1 MSLNNAAGTY
11 YPHPSTQSAFS
22 SHVQHLLH
30 LSPEERAIIQARLQA
45 ELSELRQ
52 RESLYVQ
59 KRRELQ
65 ELESQ
70 FRRRMDSRVSVE
82 TKYQERADRN
92 QAIIAD
98 LKR

>member
-1 MSLNNAAGTY
+1 M
-11 YPHPSTQSAFS
+11 
-22 SHVQHLLH
+22 
-30 LSPEERAIIQARLQA
+30 QA